1 MVRWRW
7 INKLNYGLTGGMWH
21 CGSRAGTR
29 ATVFQCSHGFE
40 KVHITLKIR
49 STNEYISYQEVA
61 VFQYTED
68 SLILETW
75 DGKKCY
81 YNMKYYEVINIG
93 VMR

>member
-29 ATVFQCSHGFE
+29 ATVFQCLREFE

-49 STNEYISYQEVA
+49 NTNEYISYQEVA

-75 DGKKCY
+75 DGKKYY

-93 VMR
+93 VIR

>member
-1 MVRWRW
+1 
-7 INKLNYGLTGGMWH
+7 MWH

-29 ATVFQCSHGFE
+29 ATAFHAERFE

-49 STNEYISYQEVA
+49 NTNEYISYQEVA